1 MRVAR
6 KRCIV
11 DAINHLFDTLLFVFE
26 RLNWLSVIDLALVA
40 LVFFIILRWLR
51 DTQAMTLLRGVLLVL
66 ALLSLLTG
74 LKVLPAFSW
83 LVKTTL
89 PALLLAVVVVFAP
102 ELRRALE
109 AVGRAGRTQPNVNAS
124 SAIPT
129 TISAVVTA
137 AARLSERRHGALIV
151 IQRLDGLDEYIR
163 TGVALDAQV
172 TPSLL
177 LQVFYPNTPLHD
189 GAVIISGGRLVAA
202 SCVMP
207 LSASGVLMPIPDRK
221 MGLRHRA
228 ALGISEVSDAVVV
241 VISEETGAISVVHT
255 GRMIR
260 RLDTERLENILRA
273 FYGPASR
280 PKGLA
285 RLWARVTP
293 GQVIHRGEG

>member
-1 MRVAR
+1 VS
-6 KRCIV
+6 V
-11 DAINHLFDTLLFVFE
+11 INHLIDTLLFVFE
-26 RLNWLSVIDLALVA
+26 RLNWLSVIDLTLVA
-40 LVFFIILRWLR
+40 LVFFSILLWLR

-66 ALLSLLTG
+66 ALLSVLTS

-89 PALLLAVVVVFAP
+89 PALLLAVPVVFAP
-102 ELRRALE
+102 EIRRALE
-109 AVGRAGRTQPNVNAS
+109 GLGRAGLVQHNVTAS
-124 SAIPT
+124 SSIPT

-189 GAVIISGGRLVAA
+189 GAVIISGTRLVAA

-241 VISEETGAISVVHT
+241 VVSEETGAISVVHT

-260 RLDTERLENILRA
+260 RLDAERLENILRA
-273 FYGPASR
+273 FYGPTSPPR
-280 PKGLA
+280 GLA

-293 GQVIHRGEG
+293 GKVFRRGEG